1 LDYFKSSIFYL
12 FLITLVFSERLVD
25 EWVEIW
31 NNYNL
36 DRVREI
42 FLDDERV
49 TYFSSEKEGLI
60 KGIDNLVEHHREFGF
75 VEGGKETGNKL
86 WLEDLAIEE
95 FESSVVV
102 KADWVFQRQGSDN
115 QQRGPVT
122 IVYVEDDGYRIAHA
136 HFSNY

>member
-1 LDYFKSSIFYL
+1 MIE
-12 FLITLVFSERLVD
+12 LVFSEKIVD

-36 DRVREI
+36 DRVKDL

-49 TYFSSEKEGLI
+49 TYFSSEKQGLI
-60 KGIDNLVEHHREFGF
+60 KGIDNMIKHHREFGF
-75 VEGGKETGNKL
+75 VEGGKDTGNKL
-86 WLEDLAIEE
+86 WLEDVEIEE
-95 FESSVVV
+95 FGDSVVV
-102 KADWVFQRQGSDN
+102 KADWLFQRKGSDK

-122 IVYVEDDGYRIAHA
+122 IVYVKTDRYRIAHA